1 MTLRTVGILG
11 GMGPAAGADFV
22 RLFVQACAD
31 HLRASGAP
39 VTDQG
44 YPEHWLAQLPIPD
57 RSAALLAPG
66 SAQDPLAMMCQGLDK
81 LQAAGAV
88 AVAVACNTAHAW
100 HERLQQAYP
109 QLQLL
114 HIARVVA
121 EGLQQQGHQSCM
133 LLATQ
138 GTYRIGLYDQAL
150 AACGIT
156 VHLPEEDERELLMRG
171 IYQGVK
177 ADRMDQ
183 ARADFAAVAQ
193 AMRTRHGDMPLIMG
207 CTEIPLALPGA
218 ASVQGLPLIDP
229 SWELARALARVAYGN

>member
-57 RSAALLAPG
+57 RSAALLAPD
-66 SAQDPLAMMCQGLDK
+66 SAQDPLAMMSQGLGK
-81 LQAAGAV
+81 LQALGAV

-121 EGLQQQGHQSCM
+121 EGLQQQGQQACM

-156 VHLPEEDERELLMRG
+156 VYLPEEDERELLMRG

-193 AMRTRHGDMPLIMG
+193 AMRTRHGDVPLIMG